1 MTFSKFKAENL
12 WRNMKT
18 IDELNSLVSSWLLTL
33 EKQGCHNL
41 IKAGASGVIQ
51 AMVLSFGGFR
61 FSNQHLEFNIHPK
74 YLHRDYFYRYVYARC
89 NEIFSEFSAIM

>member
-1 MTFSKFKAENL
+1 
-12 WRNMKT
+12 MKT
-18 IDELNSLVSSWLLTL
+18 VDELNSLVSSWLLTL

-41 IKAGASGVIQ
+41 IKAGASGAIQ

-74 YLHRDYFYRYVYARC
+74 YLHRDYFYRYVQWLVTIA
-89 NEIFSEFSAIM
+89 FSTELIKMKISDESNMVT